1 VVRRVAF
8 AVPGDL
14 AAPTGGYA
22 YDRRMIAELQ
32 KLGWQVDVVALGD
45 GFPRPSQ
52 AQKEFAAQALAAAPG
67 DHPVMVDGLA
77 LGVLPE
83 AAMAV
88 RAKRPL
94 VALVHH
100 PLAIET
106 GLSAADALA
115 MRQSE
120 RAALACASMVVVTSA
135 PTARLLTS
143 DYGVPADRIAVARPG
158 TERGGA
164 QTKTEESTVQL
175 LSIGSLVER
184 KGFDVLIAALATLK
198 ELPWRLRIA
207 GDRTRNPAVAAR
219 VDADIARYDLADRV
233 EVLGAVSD
241 ERIAELYA
249 SSDVFVLA
257 SRFEGYGMAYA
268 EAVAHGLPVI
278 GTTGGATP
286 ETVPAGAG
294 VLVPPDDAAALA
306 AALRRTIA
314 EPHTRSAMAQAARA
328 SAAALPGWSDS
339 AKILS
344 AAIEAAA

>member
-1 VVRRVAF
+1 MRRVAF

-22 YDRRMIAELQ
+22 YDRRMIAELE

-45 GFPRPSQ
+45 GFPRPTW
-52 AQKEFAAQALAAAPG
+52 AQKEFAAQALAEVPG
-67 DHPVMVDGLA
+67 SHPVMVDGLA

-83 AAMAV
+83 AAIAV
-88 RAKRPL
+88 RARRPL

-106 GLSAADALA
+106 GLSAADALT

-120 RAALACASMVVVTSA
+120 RAALACASAVVVTSA
-135 PTARLLTS
+135 PTARLLVS
-143 DYGVPADRIAVARPG
+143 DYGVAPDRIAVARPG
-158 TERGGA
+158 TDRGTAERKPGDA
-164 QTKTEESTVQL
+164 TVQL
-175 LSIGSLVER
+175 LSVGSLVER

-198 ELPWRLRIA
+198 DLPWRLRIA

-219 VDADIARYDLADRV
+219 LDADIAHHELAGRV
-233 EVLGAVSD
+233 DVLGAVSD
-241 ERIAELYA
+241 QRIVELYA

-268 EAVAHGLPVI
+268 EAIAHGLPVI

-286 ETVPAGAG
+286 ETVPQGAG
-294 VLVPPDDAAALA
+294 VLVPPGDEAALA
-306 AALRRTIA
+306 AALRRIIA
-314 EPHTRSAMAQAARA
+314 EPDTRSAMADAARA
-328 SAAALPGWSDS
+328 SAASLPGWSES
-339 AKILS
+339 AKILA
-344 AAIEAAA
+344 AAIERAA

>member
-1 VVRRVAF
+1 MVRRVAF

-32 KLGWQVDVVALGD
+32 NLGWQVDVVELGD
-45 GFPRPSQ
+45 GFPRPSK
-52 AQKEFAAQALAAAPG
+52 AQKGFAAQALAAVPG
-67 DHPVMVDGLA
+67 SHPVMVDGLA

-88 RAKRPL
+88 RARRPL

-106 GLSAADALA
+106 GLSAADSLA

-120 RAALACASMVVVTSA
+120 RAALACASAVIVTSA
-135 PTARLLTS
+135 PTGRLLEA
-143 DYGVPADRIAVARPG
+143 DYGVPPERIAVARPG
-158 TERGGA
+158 TDRGHVRGRTDDPA
-164 QTKTEESTVQL
+164 VQL

-219 VDADIARYDLADRV
+219 VDADIARHGLGERV

-241 ERIAELYA
+241 ERIVELYA
-249 SSDVFVLA
+249 TSDLFVLA

-286 ETVPAGAG
+286 ETVPRGAG
-294 VLVPPDDAAALA
+294 ILVPPDNVPELA
-306 AALRRTIA
+306 AALRQLVADPTARG
-314 EPHTRSAMAQAARA
+314 SMADAARA
-328 SAAALPGWSDS
+328 SAAVLPGWSDS
-339 AKILS
+339 AKILA
-344 AAIEAAA
+344 AAIERSA